1 MVSTTKFESLLEA
14 VPDALV
20 GMDQKG
26 TIRFVNRQTEALFG
40 GERDDLVGEPI
51 QTLLPDPLWQV
62 YAEHREAYFADPR
75 TRSSGLELELSGR
88 HRNGTEFPVNISLSH
103 IDTGDVLLV
112 VTAVRDVTK
121 QRQAV
126 ETAELIGAVVQYS
139 DDAIMGATL
148 QGIITSWNPAAT
160 RMYGYGSKDIIGRSG
175 SLLAPEDRGAEMHDV
190 LVKIGNGQAVER
202 LETMRVRKDGT
213 VFPVSVT
220 IAPIRDEDGVIVGA
234 SAVHR
239 DVTEQRQAFEVAQR
253 MAAIVQGSDDAII
266 GRTLDG
272 IITSWNPAAT
282 RMYGYSSEEIIG
294 KSVDFLVPDDRAGE
308 LEALLAKIRAGQ
320 AVKHLETIRIRKDGT
335 TFPVSLTISPIRDA
349 DNAIIGASVIGRD
362 VTEQKEAFEASRTM
376 AAILQYSGEGV
387 VGTTLDG
394 IITSWN
400 PGAERIYGYS
410 SEEII
415 GKSGRFITP
424 QDRANEA
431 LAVLEKIRA
440 GQSVE
445 HLETTCLRKDGTA
458 FPVILSVA
466 PIRDA
471 DGAIVGLSAIA
482 HTVTK
487 HT

>member
-1 MVSTTKFESLLEA
+1 M
-14 VPDALV
+14 
-20 GMDQKG
+20 
-26 TIRFVNRQTEALFG
+26 
-40 GERDDLVGEPI
+40 
-51 QTLLPDPLWQV
+51 
-62 YAEHREAYFADPR
+62 
-75 TRSSGLELELSGR
+75 
-88 HRNGTEFPVNISLSH
+88 SH

-121 QRQAV
+121 
-126 ETAELIGAVVQYS
+126 
-139 DDAIMGATL
+139 
-148 QGIITSWNPAAT
+148 
-160 RMYGYGSKDIIGRSG
+160 
-175 SLLAPEDRGAEMHDV
+175 
-190 LVKIGNGQAVER
+190 
-202 LETMRVRKDGT
+202 
-213 VFPVSVT
+213 
-220 IAPIRDEDGVIVGA
+220 
-234 SAVHR
+234 
-239 DVTEQRQAFEVAQR
+239 QRQAFEVAQR

-335 TFPVSLTISPIRDA
+335 TFPVSLTISPILDA

-431 LAVLEKIRA
+431 LAILEKIRA